1 MDVFQAIRTLRA
13 VRQYTEQPIPKET
26 VMRILEAGR
35 WAGSAKNTQP
45 WRFIVVKERGTLNRL
60 AGCGNYASHLHEAPL
75 AIVVVTEPSARGE
88 FDSGRAIQNMMLAAW
103 GDGVGSC
110 IASMHRA
117 ADAKRVL
124 GIPDGFV
131 LQQVV
136 AFGYPRLD
144 VEPTIN
150 GLPLKDVLKSTGRKR
165 LEDIVNNEK
174 WEGESQ
180 KDAHARIT

>member
-1 MDVFQAIRTLRA
+1 MNVLKAIRTLRA
-13 VRQYTEQPIPKET
+13 VRQYIDQPIPDET
-26 VMRILEAGR
+26 LMRILEAGR

-45 WRFIVVKERGTLNRL
+45 WRFIIVKERSTLNRL

-75 AIVVVTEPSARGE
+75 AIVVVTEPSARGD

-124 GIPDGFV
+124 GIPDGFA

-136 AFGYPRLD
+136 AFGYPQPG
-144 VEPTIN
+144 VEPTID
-150 GLPLKDVLKSTGRKR
+150 GLPLKDVLKSTGRKP
-165 LEDIVNNEK
+165 LEDMVYHEK
-174 WEGESQ
+174 WAG
-180 KDAHARIT
+180 